1 MVAGQCTI
9 LPTDDPGFIMRLR
22 FPPGLL
28 LKLALGVSLAL
39 VVALTIRLGQTRVEH
54 AKTRRLASSL
64 HAGSYVPAV
73 ATVTLAGDS
82 LVLGARQSAAD
93 RQVLL
98 LFTTTCQFC
107 KATLPVWI
115 ALADSLHRADRHI
128 RVVGVSL
135 DSVALTRPYAALHHL
150 SFPIVSMPSRKL
162 RILYRASAVPQTIV
176 IDHDGQVR
184 YAAIGTLR
192 VPAVLDSVYRAALD
206 SLPPRPL
213 PLVAKGT
220 P

>member
-1 MVAGQCTI
+1 
-9 LPTDDPGFIMRLR
+9 MRLR
-22 FPPGLL
+22 FPPGLM

-39 VVALTIRLGQTRVEH
+39 VVALTIRLGQTRAEH
-54 AKTRRLASSL
+54 AKTRRLAALL
-64 HAGSYVPAV
+64 HTGSYVPAV

-82 LVLGARQSAAD
+82 LVLGETPAAAE

-107 KATLPVWI
+107 KATLPIWS
-115 ALADSLHRADRHI
+115 ALADSLHRIDPRI
-128 RVVGVSL
+128 RVIGVSL
-135 DSVALTRPYAALHHL
+135 DSLRLARAYAENHHL
-150 SFPIVSMPSRKL
+150 GFPIVAMPSRKL

-184 YAAIGTLR
+184 YAAVGTLR

-213 PLVAKGT
+213 PLVAKET